1 MSEDKDS
8 NNFNYTSQSRE
19 SNNSNN
25 RHIISSELSQ
35 QYQLNLSRN
44 SKLPSNP
51 LSLSIS
57 RDKSVNFKP
66 PNIPQLNRK
75 IVDGLNT
82 TNQKN
87 TASTSTNTASTK
99 RKALFFKAKKLRQT
113 NDNKLLSDNRSV
125 YQNFNLNTY
134 HEDND

>member
-1 MSEDKDS
+1 
-8 NNFNYTSQSRE
+8 
-19 SNNSNN
+19 
-25 RHIISSELSQ
+25 
-35 QYQLNLSRN
+35 
-44 SKLPSNP
+44 

-66 PNIPQLNRK
+66 PNIPHLNRK

-113 NDNKLLSDNRSV
+113 NENKLMSDNRSV

-134 HEDND
+134 HEEND